1 MNKQKWKWTL
11 GLIAV
16 ALGVTASA
24 VAKDTKTSRYPYDPA
39 CAWGRIANGKGM
51 LVRCLEEKEAL
62 ALVKGGSGATPEPAA
77 PPDAT
82 PEKPDAKGPLKV
94 EVGPI
99 TADEGKL
106 GIGQLHVPKD
116 RYRKCVDENG
126 GLDGNDGEVHVRF
139 LVRGDRS
146 RAEGVSVSK
155 RRNMSREAAKCVADV
170 VDRRRVGTPDKPMVG
185 ATLVIKFSH

>member
-1 MNKQKWKWTL
+1 MNKQRLKWTF
-11 GLIAV
+11 GFVAV
-16 ALGVTASA
+16 ALGVTGSA
-24 VAKDTKTSRYPYDPA
+24 VADDAKTSRYPYDPA

-62 ALVKGGSGATPEPAA
+62 ALVQGGSAKPASPPEAEPKKPEPS
-77 PPDAT
+77 
-82 PEKPDAKGPLKV
+82 GPLNV

-116 RYRKCVDENG
+116 RYRQCVDEHG
-126 GLDGNDGEVHVRF
+126 GLEGDDGEVHVRF

-185 ATLVIKFSH
+185 ATLVIKFSR

>member
-1 MNKQKWKWTL
+1 MNKQRTKWTV
-11 GLIAV
+11 GFFAV
-16 ALGVTASA
+16 VLGVTASA
-24 VAKDTKTSRYPYDPA
+24 VAKDSKTSRYPYDPA

-62 ALVKGGSGATPEPAA
+62 ALVKGDSAKPATPPE
-77 PPDAT
+77 T
-82 PEKPDAKGPLKV
+82 EPEKPAPAGPLKV

-116 RYRKCVDENG
+116 RYRECVEKHG
-126 GLDGNDGEVHVRF
+126 GLSGDDGEVHVRF

-155 RRNMSREAAKCVADV
+155 RRNMSKEAAKCVADV

-185 ATLVIKFSH
+185 ATLIIKFSR

>member
-1 MNKQKWKWTL
+1 
-11 GLIAV
+11 
-16 ALGVTASA
+16 
-24 VAKDTKTSRYPYDPA
+24 
-39 CAWGRIANGKGM
+39 M

-62 ALVKGGSGATPEPAA
+62 ALVKGDSAKPVSPAETAPDKPEAS
-77 PPDAT
+77 
-82 PEKPDAKGPLKV
+82 GPLKV

-116 RYRKCVDENG
+116 RYRECVEQHG
-126 GLDGNDGEVHVRF
+126 GLSSDDGEVHVRF

-155 RRNMSREAAKCVADV
+155 RRNMSKEAAKCVADV

-185 ATLVIKFSH
+185 ATLVIKFSR